1 MILKNNISV
10 LIPAAGLG
18 KRSGLNYP
26 KSLYKVKNVP
36 IIVRIIKKISK
47 YDSQPSIV
55 INSKYRNYLKTHSND
70 HSIKKFEFLFQNL
83 S

>member
-1 MILKNNISV
+1 MVLLFYSLFRYENLKIIIMAVMRGFLLKIGNDFKNNISV

-36 IIVRIIKKISK
+36 IIVRIIKK
-47 YDSQPSIV
+47 
-55 INSKYRNYLKTHSND
+55 
-70 HSIKKFEFLFQNL
+70 
-83 S
+83 